1 MKAMHQRECSPVH
14 TTVVSLFESRP
25 PFSVSEG
32 GKLARVPD
40 LRVLKPSFLKRRWVR
55 EHECCGTVSN
65 HAFLIVSYRRLPN
78 HFFFI

>member
-40 LRVLKPSFLKRRWVR
+40 LRVLKP
-55 EHECCGTVSN
+55 
-65 HAFLIVSYRRLPN
+65 
-78 HFFFI
+78 